1 MILHEM
7 LIAIKTRLSAS
18 VLASIENVV
27 VVRRSNG
34 TK

>member
-18 VLASIENVV
+18 AFFDNVV
-27 VVRRSNG
+27 IVVSNG
-34 TK
+34 T